1 LRKTFNDT
9 KLACRQM
16 ERRASFEEEIMVQ
29 FDQAVKESVPG
40 NDFVKP
46 LMIAAG
52 ALILGH
58 IFGKKD
64 EVPPASVPA
73 PGAREGIAPG
83 AQTGSTGGGIMGSL
97 GSLGGMLNNLANSQL
112 GGAAAGATAGTLV
125 TGGLDNLLKQFR
137 KTGQGPAAESWIGT
151 GQNHPVTAEQINA
164 AIGHGKIAEIA
175 QAAGIST
182 EQMSQLLAQSLPKLI
197 DKLTPGG
204 QIKQG

>member
-1 LRKTFNDT
+1 
-9 KLACRQM
+9 
-16 ERRASFEEEIMVQ
+16 MVQ
-29 FDQAVKESVPG
+29 FDEAVKELVPG

-58 IFGKKD
+58 MFGKKD
-64 EVPPASVPA
+64 EAPPASVPA

-83 AQTGSTGGGIMGSL
+83 AQTASAGGGLL

-112 GGAAAGATAGTLV
+112 GGAASGATAGTLV

-137 KTGQGPAAESWIGT
+137 NAGQGPAAESWVGT
-151 GQNHPVTAEQINA
+151 GRNHPITAEQINA

-175 QAAGIST
+175 QAAGISP
-182 EQMSQLLAQSLPKLI
+182 EEMSQLLAQSLPNLI

-204 QIKQG
+204 HIKQV

>member
-1 LRKTFNDT
+1 M
-9 KLACRQM
+9 LAQTVQRYQTGVPSNGT
-16 ERRASFEEEIMVQ
+16 APSFEEEIMVQ
-29 FDQAVKESVPG
+29 FDEAVKESVPG

-58 IFGKKD
+58 MFGKKD

-73 PGAREGIAPG
+73 PTPGQTAP
-83 AQTGSTGGGIMGSL
+83 AGGGLM

-112 GGAAAGATAGTLV
+112 GGAAAGAGAGTLV
-125 TGGLDNLLKQFR
+125 TGGLDKLLKQFR
-137 KTGQGPAAESWIGT
+137 NAGQGPAAESWVGT

-175 QAAGIST
+175 QAAGISP
-182 EQMSQLLAQSLPKLI
+182 EQMSQLLAQALPNLI

-204 QIKQG
+204 HIKQG

>member
-1 LRKTFNDT
+1 
-9 KLACRQM
+9 
-16 ERRASFEEEIMVQ
+16 MVQ

-73 PGAREGIAPG
+73 PTPG
-83 AQTGSTGGGIMGSL
+83 AQTPQAGGGLLGSL

-112 GGAAAGATAGTLV
+112 GGAAAGATAGSLV
-125 TGGLDNLLKQFR
+125 TGGLDKLLNQFR
-137 KTGQGPAAESWIGT
+137 NTGQGPAAESWVGT

-182 EQMSQLLAQSLPKLI
+182 EQMSQLLAQALPNLI

-204 QIKQG
+204 HIKQG